1 MIVDIIHKYNYND
14 VPNWEYGI
22 SNVKLDKYNDTTDEY
37 DFQEDEVE
45 EFECKI

>member
-1 MIVDIIHKYNYND
+1 MLKIKKIGVWN
-14 VPNWEYGI
+14 

-45 EFECKI
+45 WIELN